1 MQPDR
6 AQTGLRPG
14 EVRRAMPTL
23 LAATCEWGAVVRV
36 HRRHGTRE
44 RLLEDDEIRAWG
56 RRIREVAP
64 RLRGPIWCLW
74 GTDWKDAAIENAA
87 KLAAAVGDEIAFDWI
102 GMQKKASM
110 QEKGGIASLFAKAQK
125 SELSAEDRAAIS
137 LAKTH
142 KRPAEVHPARTVE
155 TSAIARMF
163 AAKKSKR
170 EDDDDER
177 PENEPRR

>member
-1 MQPDR
+1 M
-6 AQTGLRPG
+6 
-14 EVRRAMPTL
+14 
-23 LAATCEWGAVVRV
+23 
-36 HRRHGTRE
+36 
-44 RLLEDDEIRAWG
+44 
-56 RRIREVAP
+56 
-64 RLRGPIWCLW
+64 RGPIWCLW

-125 SELSAEDRAAIS
+125 SELSAEDRAAVS